1 MKFICLKNHAF
12 IKCQNKRASE
22 GRGQSPLTRAL
33 NRNKKKKTINEPS
46 VSKSS

>member
-12 IKCQNKRASE
+12 IKCQNKRASK

-33 NRNKKKKTINEPS
+33 NINKKKIINEPS
-46 VSKSS
+46 ISKSS